1 MAKAIKFFFPRWEL
15 LLPLMLAIFTIK
27 CNKKFVYQKLYGY
40 LCCRITTN
48 IKYEDY
54 TKCYDTDGGGDA
66 STGMGG

>member
-1 MAKAIKFFFPRWEL
+1 MAKAIKFFFPINE
-15 LLPLMLAIFTIK
+15 
-27 CNKKFVYQKLYGY
+27 KKFVYKKLYGY

-54 TKCYDTDGGGDA
+54 TKCYDADGGGDA